1 MCEKIRIDES
11 LLQEASRQDLL
22 NKSKNA
28 DNYSKNNQSR
38 GKNRYERRLYSHISN
53 SVRDYNNI
61 NMDAFFK
68 GDILEFGV
76 KVQGETD
83 DYIVTITFEEVL
95 REIQREVKGNNNVLN
110 FKCVLR
116 ALMNTFNNR
125 DVYVSCT
132 CLHPDTK
139 IKLLDGT
146 TPTIREMCERFN
158 NGEKLYVYSTD
169 EKGDFKPGEVENVWQ
184 TKITKEFIKVILD
197 NGEEILTTP
206 NHLYMLRDGSYEMAE
221 NLNEGQSLMPMYF
234 NSVNGY
240 ETVKFNSESRGWHTI
255 YKLVADYFKFNEIEE
270 VRTRVEPDDNMSYD
284 VAIHHKDFN
293 KKNNNPENLQIMTA
307 REHWD
312 YHASLC
318 GENRPVTEKMRETS
332 RQNAIR
338 RNANPTNNMIKAREK
353 WVEKGIEHNY
363 DEDWKVVQ
371 SKIMKDVRN
380 KYYDN
385 MSEDEKNRY
394 SKLVSD
400 GVKTSW
406 QRGCF
411 NTQKFHDAR
420 VREGKRLL
428 GNKSGQEHMMKCKM
442 LKTLQRMIDDN
453 INLTVE
459 KYNEYRKI
467 NRSSKYEKYFDSF
480 EQMISEFK
488 LNHKIV
494 KIERVILEDT
504 PVYDIQVKDW
514 NNFVIDAGVVLHN
527 CKDWTYRQAY
537 WATQGKYNS
546 GTPQTDNGKQIA
558 NPNDSKGAGCKH
570 VLLVLSNLDWL
581 MKIAS
586 VINNYI
592 RYSRDYL
599 QRNYADYI
607 FPVVYG
613 VPYNKAVQLSI
624 FDKEDKYGD
633 AILPTD
639 QKTIDDVIASSQVG
653 RDEKGKF
660 TTDNQFKFQSKQD
673 KNTDDLIDYEND
685 DNQMKIDFD
694 SEENK

>member
-11 LLQEASRQDLL
+11 LLQEANRQDLL

-83 DYIVTITFEEVL
+83 DYIVTITFEGILKEL
-95 REIQREVKGNNNVLN
+95 QREVKGNNNQLN
-110 FKCVLR
+110 FRCVLR
-116 ALMNTFNNR
+116 ALMSTFNNR
-125 DVYVSCT
+125 DVYVSCS
-132 CLHPDTK
+132 CP
-139 IKLLDGT
+139 
-146 TPTIREMCERFN
+146 
-158 NGEKLYVYSTD
+158 
-169 EKGDFKPGEVENVWQ
+169 
-184 TKITKEFIKVILD
+184 
-197 NGEEILTTP
+197 
-206 NHLYMLRDGSYEMAE
+206 
-221 NLNEGQSLMPMYF
+221 
-234 NSVNGY
+234 
-240 ETVKFNSESRGWHTI
+240 
-255 YKLVADYFKFNEIEE
+255 
-270 VRTRVEPDDNMSYD
+270 
-284 VAIHHKDFN
+284 
-293 KKNNNPENLQIMTA
+293 
-307 REHWD
+307 
-312 YHASLC
+312 
-318 GENRPVTEKMRETS
+318 
-332 RQNAIR
+332 
-338 RNANPTNNMIKAREK
+338 
-353 WVEKGIEHNY
+353 
-363 DEDWKVVQ
+363 
-371 SKIMKDVRN
+371 
-380 KYYDN
+380 
-385 MSEDEKNRY
+385 
-394 SKLVSD
+394 
-400 GVKTSW
+400 
-406 QRGCF
+406 
-411 NTQKFHDAR
+411 
-420 VREGKRLL
+420 
-428 GNKSGQEHMMKCKM
+428 
-442 LKTLQRMIDDN
+442 
-453 INLTVE
+453 
-459 KYNEYRKI
+459 
-467 NRSSKYEKYFDSF
+467 
-480 EQMISEFK
+480 
-488 LNHKIV
+488 
-494 KIERVILEDT
+494 
-504 PVYDIQVKDW
+504 
-514 NNFVIDAGVVLHN
+514 
-527 CKDWTYRQAY
+527 DWTYRQAY
-537 WATQGKYNS
+537 WATQGQYNS

-558 NPNDSKGAGCKH
+558 NPNDTKGAGCKH

-660 TTDNQFKFQSKQD
+660 TTDNQFKFQPKQD